1 MEMTCNFVIKTVSF
15 LYEIK
20 TSGLIMA
27 KKKKTIFNLFSN
39 ANRRDDNGR
48 TELYKAAKAG
58 NVQKVKSCIKSG
70 TDPDIPNFQGL
81 TPLHQAAYWGEVEIV
96 KELLAAGADPNADNG
111 RGWTPLHSAALA
123 AGLDRR
129 AEVIKLLIDAGC
141 DCKTPDNYGWS
152 AEDYMRLWIEHDDKN
167 LEKMRKVFQ
176 DESFLDKTQQ
186 PDMDKLGVKKDNK
199 QPPSHA
205 KSNDAANDDS
215 DIADLLRRIEDRSA
229 EKRKESGSAMKR
241 PGKDESEIEDLL
253 RRIDEKNPPASSGKS
268 GAAKR
273 NNPKP

>member
-1 MEMTCNFVIKTVSF
+1 
-15 LYEIK
+15 
-20 TSGLIMA
+20 MA

-58 NVQKVKSCIKSG
+58 NVQKVRSCLKSG

-96 KELLAAGADPNADNG
+96 KELLAAGADPHADNG

-129 AEVIKLLIDAGC
+129 AEVIKLLVDAGC
-141 DCKTPDNYGWS
+141 DCKAPDNYGWS
-152 AEDYMRLWIEHDDKN
+152 AEDYMHLWIAHDDKN

-186 PDMDKLGVKKDNK
+186 PDMDKLGVKKDDK

-205 KSNDAANDDS
+205 KDSSAGNDDSDITELLRRIEDKTAEKRKESGSGMKRSADDDS
-215 DIADLLRRIEDRSA
+215 DIADLLRRIEDRTSDKPD
-229 EKRKESGSAMKR
+229 EPPKGNSG
-241 PGKDESEIEDLL
+241 I
-253 RRIDEKNPPASSGKS
+253 
-268 GAAKR
+268 KR

>member
-1 MEMTCNFVIKTVSF
+1 
-15 LYEIK
+15 
-20 TSGLIMA
+20 MA

-39 ANRRDDNGR
+39 ANRRDENGR

-58 NVQKVKSCIKSG
+58 NLQKVRSCIKSG

-141 DCKTPDNYGWS
+141 DCKAPDNYGWS
-152 AEDYMRLWIEHDDKN
+152 AEDYMNLWVEHDDKN

-186 PDMDKLGVKKDNK
+186 PDMHKLGVKKDGK

-205 KSNDAANDDS
+205 KDATNDDS
-215 DIADLLRRIEDRSA
+215 DIADLLRRIEDKTA

-241 PGKDESEIEDLL
+241 PVNDDAEMNELL
-253 RRIDEKNPPASSGKS
+253 RRIDGQNTQSDTGAGKRKPP
-268 GAAKR
+268 R
-273 NNPKP
+273 P

>member
-1 MEMTCNFVIKTVSF
+1 
-15 LYEIK
+15 
-20 TSGLIMA
+20 MA

-39 ANRRDDNGR
+39 ANRRDENGR

-58 NVQKVKSCIKSG
+58 NLQKVRSCIKSG

-129 AEVIKLLIDAGC
+129 AEVIKLLLDAGC
-141 DCKTPDNYGWS
+141 DCKAPDNYGWS
-152 AEDYMRLWIEHDDKN
+152 AEDYMNLWVEHDDKN

-176 DESFLDKTQQ
+176 DENFLDKTQQ
-186 PDMDKLGVKKDNK
+186 PDMHKLGVKKDDK
-199 QPPSHA
+199 QPPQHA
-205 KSNDAANDDS
+205 KDAANDDAE
-215 DIADLLRRIEDRSA
+215 IADLLRRIEDRSA
-229 EKRKESGSAMKR
+229 EKRKESGNAIKR
-241 PGKDESEIEDLL
+241 PNNDASEIDDLL
-253 RRIDEKNPPASSGKS
+253 RRIDEKNPKMPPGHN
-268 GAAKR
+268 GTVKR
-273 NNPKP
+273 PPPKP